1 MKMLR
6 SKEDDS
12 FRCREA
18 WPVTTRPPGYRAER
32 ELRYGLLEDKLYS
45 RLAMKYRAEIV
56 ELWIT
61 R

>member
-32 ELRYGLLEDKLYS
+32 ELIYGLPEDKLYS
-45 RLAMKYRAEIV
+45 RMNINEM
-56 ELWIT
+56 
-61 R
+61 